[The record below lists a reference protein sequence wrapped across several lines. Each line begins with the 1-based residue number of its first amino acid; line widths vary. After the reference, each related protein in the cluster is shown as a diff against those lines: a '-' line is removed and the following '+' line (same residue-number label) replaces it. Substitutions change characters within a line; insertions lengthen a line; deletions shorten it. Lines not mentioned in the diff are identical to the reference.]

1 MIINYLQKAWH
12 HFIHIMY
19 IVQILGQRVIH
30 VNRKDFPVSF
40 TLKDNHQLI
49 KSNSF
54 KKFTNLVNH
63 SEDSQDL
70 DLDNG
75 TPRMDPLTNLAHI
88 DRIVVTLAVG
98 GVVGMVGILETSQ
111 FYCLGSNMPHCRD
124 PPPKFAGLLRS
135 SRYIRGAGSSWPQIC
150 QYFVNLD

>member
-1 MIINYLQKAWH
+1 MIINYLQKSWH
-12 HFIHIMY
+12 HFIHIMN

-40 TLKDNHQLI
+40 ALKDNHQFI

-54 KKFTNLVNH
+54 KKSTNLVNH

-98 GVVGMVGILETSQ
+98 RVVGMVGILEKSQ
-111 FYCLGSNMPHCRD
+111 FYCPWLQIVQTHLPSLRD
-124 PPPKFAGLLRS
+124 CSVVPDISVVREAIGNKP
-135 SRYIRGAGSSWPQIC
+135 
-150 QYFVNLD
+150 VNHL